1 MVIRPLGK
9 EDTLMPLSFEES
21 IKNNV
26 VNTTKNNIAPIA
38 PVPAMA
44 VAPVADDIGVIDN
57 SIMTLD
63 ENYGIAAYSGDDG
76 NWQQHNG
83 YVRYSVFSD
92 DNISTINETKDIA
105 LNSKQLNITQEENS
119 QYIPFEMPRYYDG
132 FDLVNTI
139 LSIHYT
145 TKSGR
150 HAGVKPVNVSFNNE
164 KIRFGWLIDA
174 GATLDA
180 GALEFEI
187 HAYGTVTGSD
197 GISKA
202 YTWKTKSNKSL
213 NVLESMCD
221 CEDVINNIDNTWLQ
235 ELITD
240 VAEKVANEIKDVA
253 VGEQVKAAEDAA
265 AAAERSAESARQY
278 AETASSVATT
288 AVNTAL
294 KDYATKSYVDEA
306 IAGVDV
312 SEQLENYVQ
321 VSDLDN
327 YYNKTETEQRISSIL
342 EDYATKED
350 VANAIT
356 DADITEKLNNYYT
369 KSETYSQSEIDEKVS
384 NVTVD
389 LTGYATESFVTDKT
403 GALSSDIA
411 TNKENISSISTAL
424 SELQEDVGAID
435 TSPRF
440 TYDVAYNDAEDEEVG
455 ENVFVLYEITGEGTE
470 NEVREAKRKFTIVG
484 GSGGGS
490 SSSLKISYVT
500 TSPVI
505 TTINDKVLITYN
517 FTGTDSSGDIIPEGN
532 YTWKIG
538 SKVIAS
544 GIATHGENT
553 FDATDFATTTS
564 QKFTLTITD
573 DAGSLTTKSW
583 TVQKVDVRLES
594 TFSDAYAY
602 NIGNVS
608 FNYTPYGAIE
618 KEIHFVLD
626 GEELGTVKTSTSGIP
641 MSYVIPSQAH
651 GAHLLEVYMTA
662 TINNTLIESNH
673 IYRDIL
679 WQDNTSNIPIIGCA
693 TQTIDAMQYNT
704 VNIKYTVLDPNTE
717 TPKVTWSIDGEVV
730 GEETLTEKDANGYYT
745 YSYKANNAGTF
756 VFTIS
761 CGEAEPKT
769 ITVKVEKLDINVSPV
784 TAGLEFDFN
793 PVGYSNNS
801 ADRLWSYDDVT
812 MTVSENFDWVNG
824 GYQIDEN
831 GDQYFC
837 VKAGTNAVIN
847 YNLFADDP
855 KKTGKEFKVIFRT
868 KNIRKRDT
876 SFLTCIDENIGLD
889 MKVEHA
895 TVYDSGG
902 SLKSNYCEDTIIEYE
917 FNINKDTDMMIVMTY
932 EDGTPSKPY
941 EYKETSSFKQSAPK
955 PITIGSEDCDI
966 HIYRMKAYSISLTDT
981 DIKNNFIAD
990 ARNADEIIARYNRNQ
1005 IYNEN
1010 GKLISTSA
1018 SGDFSV
1024 DALMKAAPDLRY
1036 IFLEVPQFTND
1047 KDNKIDDCTVYFRYP
1062 AGTRPQDNW
1071 TCTGVRHRGQ
1081 GTSSNLYGYAG
1092 RNIDLCMDRDES
1104 LFTWV
1109 DTDEDGKPITIESS
1123 TITLTDTSIPT
1134 DYLNIKVNIAS
1145 SENANN
1151 AQLARRF
1158 NEYQPFLRYARK
1170 KDSKI
1175 KDTMEFYNCV
1185 VFIRE
1190 TSTDLSNTPHREF
1203 NDTDWHFYA
1212 IGNVGDS
1219 KKTDDTRVNNKRDY
1233 KEHIIEITDADKPL
1247 SAFPT
1252 GKDGHA
1258 VCPVSEWK
1266 SGNSAYDILYSTEY
1280 VYDEEG
1286 AFESFGGKTY
1296 EFRYEMKDITEEQR
1310 EANINAW
1317 RDLYK
1322 FIVTSTDEEFYA
1334 NLKNYFVVDSALYFY
1349 LFTERYTMVDNRAK
1363 NSFWHYGKV
1372 YISETEAAQLGETEA
1387 SYYIID
1393 NDAAA
1398 INDGY
1403 RYDLTMGYDMDTA
1416 LGIDNTGDY
1425 VFSYGKEDTD
1435 YYVDGDPTS
1444 DYVFRVADSVFFC
1457 RLRDLFPSEMQA
1469 MFKNRE
1475 EKNAWNSTS
1484 LIDQWDN
1491 SQAQFPEELWR
1502 LDYERKYY
1510 RTYLGLSIDN
1520 SINNGEGRG
1529 VDKSFLIGKFFGR
1542 KKYARRA
1549 FEPNQ
1554 EIYFAT
1560 KYFGNK
1566 ALSDVFWIRGNVPIG
1581 SNIKPNY
1588 SLTLVPYSDMYVCVQ
1603 YTSTGTPIHKKVKAG
1618 QTCYFENNSDRM
1630 DFIYVYAA
1638 SFIQEVGDLSRCYV
1652 GDNNFSS
1659 ATRLQKLVIGSTDD
1673 DYENTFMKEV
1683 LVSNNPLLEHL
1694 DLRNISGINT
1704 VIDVSS
1710 CSNLKELYAEGT
1722 NATGVIFA
1730 NGGLLQT
1737 AHLPKLTSLSMKNL
1751 SYIEDFAVDGYDN
1764 LQTLIVENV
1773 PNINTYNIV
1782 VNAPS
1787 LKLLRLINLNWDFV
1801 PRIENASIFSRLLT
1815 VGGIDSS
1822 GYETDLSVLTGI
1834 ASVAVIGQYD
1844 LYKYQEAW
1852 SDLTIEATT
1861 VKPQFK
1867 VTFVNDDGTILD
1879 TQYVE
1884 QFESAIDPI
1893 TREES
1898 PISTPTKDSTI
1909 QYSYTFVGW
1918 DSALTNI
1925 IEDRTITATYTESLR
1940 EYTIKYVSKGVV
1952 VKTATGL
1959 YGDNIVYDGDIP
1971 VYTAEEPYAFYLF
1984 NRWDKSGLLNNGIDE
1999 NGVKTVN
2006 AIFDKFTYTANA
2018 FAEKELA
2025 DLSPVEIYAMNK
2037 LNLAETVIVNK
2048 DPYTIVVGND
2058 VDYDDVNSEL
2068 LISEKTYFN
2077 GANYIDT
2084 GIQLFD
2090 EDKDF
2095 VLAMDY
2101 EFLSGNSTNAVL
2113 AQCFQDN
2120 GSNGFKLWYGSA
2132 NNFTGARF
2140 TWGTT
2145 SDNVIA
2151 INKREI
2157 IVIRHKKGNNN
2168 LIIYKSNLDGND
2180 VLSAELTRTKSTVG
2194 TGSLVFGCAKA
2205 DDGYYENH
2213 AIGNINWA
2221 KVWYADLGD
2230 DVCKNLAMWTHE
2242 PITLEAC
2249 GFRKYY
2255 LSDNT
2260 SKRCSFSLLASHLL
2274 GRTKKWNT
2282 SNDNDGGWAASE
2294 LNQSLNTRLYNAM
2307 PTQIKSLLKKV
2318 IVYSNNGI
2326 MESEEI
2332 VSSDCYITI
2341 PALIEVNPSYTSEP
2355 YNSEGTSISY
2365 LSTDDLRKRSFDG
2378 GDYNAYWLRTPT
2390 VGYQYYVWRVSESGQ
2405 ATHTQGITSPTD
2417 SLGVLI
2423 MISF

>member
-1 MVIRPLGK
+1 MS
-9 EDTLMPLSFEES
+9 LSFEES
-21 IKNNV
+21 FKNNNEHNISATEIKV
-26 VNTTKNNIAPIA
+26 NNINVNEP
-38 PVPAMA
+38 
-44 VAPVADDIGVIDN
+44 
-57 SIMTLD
+57 SFMTLD
-63 ENYGIAAYSGDDG
+63 ENSGFAVYSGDDG
-76 NWQQHNG
+76 DWQQHTD
-83 YVRYSVFSD
+83 YVRYTSFSD
-92 DNISTINETKDIA
+92 DNISIINNEKDIN
-105 LNSKQLNITQEENS
+105 LNSKQFNITQEENS

-132 FDLVNTI
+132 FDLVNTVI
-139 LSIHYT
+139 SIHYT
-145 TKSGR
+145 TKNGR
-150 HAGVKPVNVSFNNE
+150 HGSSKPVNVTFNDE

-174 GATLDA
+174 GATIDVGTLA
-180 GALEFEI
+180 FEI

-197 GISKA
+197 GISKG
-202 YTWKTKSNKSL
+202 YTWKTKSNKNL
-213 NVLESMCD
+213 NVLQSLCN
-221 CEDVINNIDNTWLQ
+221 CEDVINNIDDTWLQ
-235 ELITD
+235 ELVTD
-240 VAEKVANEIKDVA
+240 IAEKVANEIKDVA
-253 VGEQVKAAEDAA
+253 VGEQVEAAKNAA
-265 AAAERSAESARQY
+265 VSAEQYADSARQY
-278 AETASSVATT
+278 ASEASSAATKAVT
-288 AVNTAL
+288 EAVNAIV
-294 KDYATKSYVDEA
+294 KDYATVDYVDEA

-312 SEQLENYVQ
+312 TEQLASYVKM
-321 VSDLDN
+321 SDLEEG
-327 YYNKTETEQRISSIL
+327 YYTKTDTEQRVSNIL
-342 EDYATKED
+342 EGYATKDD
-350 VANAIT
+350 VANAI
-356 DADITEKLNNYYT
+356 DSAELDNYY
-369 KSETYSQSEIDEKVS
+369 KKDETYSSTEIDEKLGS
-384 NVTVD
+384 VTVD
-389 LTGYATESFVTDKT
+389 LTGYATESYVDNKT
-403 GALSSDIA
+403 GILSADVA
-411 TNKENISSISTAL
+411 TNKENISSISKTL
-424 SELQEDVGAID
+424 GELQEDIGAID
-435 TSPRF
+435 NSPKF
-440 TYDVAYNDAEDEEVG
+440 TYDVAYNDTEDEEVG

-484 GSGGGS
+484 GSGGGG

-505 TTINDKVLITYN
+505 ATVNDKVLIKYN
-517 FTGTDSSGDIIPEGN
+517 FSGTDSSGDIISEGN
-532 YTWKIG
+532 YIWKIG
-538 SKVIAS
+538 SKIIAS
-544 GIATHGENT
+544 GIATYGENE

-564 QKFTLTITD
+564 QKFVLTITD
-573 DAGSLTTKSW
+573 DAGSLVTKSW
-583 TVQKVDVRLES
+583 TVQKVDLRLES
-594 TFSDAYAY
+594 TFSDAYGY
-602 NIGNVS
+602 QNDVT
-608 FNYTPYGAIE
+608 FNYTPYGAIQ
-618 KEIHFVLD
+618 KDIHFILD
-626 GEELGTVKTSTSGIP
+626 GKELGTVKTSTSGIP
-641 MSYVIPSQAH
+641 TSYTIPAQSH
-651 GAHLLEVYMTA
+651 GSHLLKVYATA
-662 TINNTLIESNH
+662 FINNTLIESNPV
-673 IYRDIL
+673 YKDII
-679 WQDNTSNIPIIGCA
+679 WQDVDSDIPVIGCA
-693 TQTIDAMQYNT
+693 TQTINAMQYNT

-717 TPKVTWSIDGEVV
+717 TPKVIWSIGDKVV
-730 GEETLTEKDANGYYT
+730 SEETLTEKDAYGYYT
-745 YSYKANNAGTF
+745 FSYKANEAGTF
-756 VFTIS
+756 VLTIS
-761 CGEAEPKT
+761 CGEAEPKK
-769 ITVKVEKLDINVSPV
+769 ITVEVEELNINVSPV

-793 PVGYSNNS
+793 PVGYSNSS
-801 ADRLWSYDDVT
+801 ADRLWSYNNVN
-812 MTVSENFDWVNG
+812 MTVSDNFDWVNG

-837 VKAGTNAVIN
+837 VKAGTSAVIN

-876 SFLTCIDENIGLD
+876 SFLTCIDNNIGLD
-889 MKVEHA
+889 MKVENA
-895 TVYDSGG
+895 TVYNSGG
-902 SLKSNYCEDTIIEYE
+902 ALKSDYCEDTIIEYE
-917 FNINKDTDMMIVMTY
+917 FNINKDTDMMIVMSY
-932 EDGTPSKPY
+932 EDGAPSKPY
-941 EYKETSSFKQSAPK
+941 EYTETSSFKQTSPK

-966 HIYRMKAYSISLTDT
+966 FIYRMKAYSISLTDT

-990 ARNADEIIARYNRNQ
+990 ARNADEIITRYTRNN
-1005 IYNEN
+1005 IYNED
-1010 GKLISTSA
+1010 GKLVSTSA

-1047 KDNKIDDCTVYFRYP
+1047 KDNKIDGCTVYFRYP

-1081 GTSSNLYGYAG
+1081 GTSSNLYGYSG
-1092 RNIDLCMDRDES
+1092 RNVDLCMDRDES
-1104 LFTWV
+1104 LFTYV
-1109 DTDEDGKPITIESS
+1109 DEEGNTVESS
-1123 TITLTDTSIPT
+1123 TITLTDTSVPT

-1170 KDSKI
+1170 KDSRV

-1219 KKTDDTRVNNKRDY
+1219 KKTDDTRVNNKRDP
-1233 KEHIIEITDADKPL
+1233 KEHIIEISDADKPL

-1252 GKDGHA
+1252 GKENHAICPIEEWRDG
-1258 VCPVSEWK
+1258 
-1266 SGNSAYDILYSTEY
+1266 NTAYDILHSTEY

-1286 AFESFGGKTY
+1286 EFESFGGTTY

-1334 NLKNYFVVDSALYFY
+1334 NLKNYFVVDSALYYY

-1372 YISETEAAQLGETEA
+1372 YISETEAAELGETEA
-1387 SYYIID
+1387 NYYIID

-1398 INDGY
+1398 INNGY
-1403 RYDLTMGYDMDTA
+1403 RYDLTFCYDMDTA

-1475 EKNAWNSTS
+1475 EKNAWSSTS

-1520 SINNGEGRG
+1520 SISQG
-1529 VDKSFLIGKFFGR
+1529 VDKTFLIGKFFGR

-1549 FEPNQ
+1549 FEINQ

-1566 ALSDVFWIRGNVPIG
+1566 ALEDVFWIRGNVPIG
-1581 SNIKPNY
+1581 GSIKPNY
-1588 SLTLVPYSDMYVCVQ
+1588 SLTLVPYSDMYVCVR
-1603 YTSTGTPIHKKVKAG
+1603 YSSTGTPIHQKVKAG
-1618 QTCYFENNSDRM
+1618 ETCYFESNAERM

-1638 SFIQEVGDLSRCYV
+1638 SYIQEVGDLSRCFV

-1659 ATRLQKLVIGSTDD
+1659 ATRLQRLTIGSTDD
-1673 DYENTFMKEV
+1673 GYENTFMKEV
-1683 LVSNNPLLEHL
+1683 LVDNNPLLEYL

-1704 VIDVSS
+1704 VINLSS

-1737 AHLPKLTSLSMKNL
+1737 AHIPSLTSLSMKNL
-1751 SYIEDFAVDGYDN
+1751 NYIEDFVVDGYDN
-1764 LQTLIVENV
+1764 LQTLIVENA
-1773 PNINTYNIV
+1773 PNINTYDIV
-1782 VNAPS
+1782 TNAPS

-1801 PRIENASIFSRLLT
+1801 PRIENGSVFDRLLT
-1815 VGGIDSS
+1815 IGGIDSS
-1822 GYETDLSVLTGI
+1822 GYESDLSVLTGI

-1861 VKPQFK
+1861 IKPQFK
-1867 VTFVNDDGTILD
+1867 VTFVNDDGTVLD
-1879 TQYVE
+1879 TQYIE

-1893 TREES
+1893 TRDEN
-1898 PISTPTKDSTI
+1898 PITTPTKNSTI
-1909 QYSYTFVGW
+1909 QYTYAFAGW
-1918 DSALTNI
+1918 DSSLANI
-1925 IEDRTITATYTESLR
+1925 VADRTITATYTESLR
-1940 EYTIKYVSKGVV
+1940 EYTVKYVSKGVV
-1952 VKTATGL
+1952 VKTANGL
-1959 YGDNIVYDGDIP
+1959 YGDNIIYDGEVP

-1984 NRWDKSGLLNNGIDE
+1984 NRWDKSGFLNNGIDE
-1999 NGVKTVN
+1999 NGVKTIN
-2006 AIFDKFTYTANA
+2006 AIFDKFTYTATA
-2018 FAEKELA
+2018 FDGKDLV

-2037 LNLAETVIVNK
+2037 LNEAGTINIQNVITNK
-2048 DPYTIVVGND
+2048 DPYTIIVGND
-2058 VDYDDVNSEL
+2058 IDYDDIDSEL

-2077 GANYIDT
+2077 GSNYIDT
-2084 GIQLFD
+2084 NVQLFD

-2095 VLAMDY
+2095 VLAIDY
-2101 EFLSGNSTNAVL
+2101 EFLSGNKSNSVL

-2120 GSNGFKLWYGSA
+2120 GNNGFKLWYSA
-2132 NNFTGARF
+2132 ANDFTGAKL

-2145 SDNVIA
+2145 SDNVVA
-2151 INKREI
+2151 TNKREI
-2157 IVIRHKKGNNN
+2157 IVIRHKKGDNN
-2168 LIIYKSNLDGND
+2168 LTIYKSNLDGST
-2180 VLSAELTRTKSTVG
+2180 VLTSELTRTKSTIG
-2194 TGSLVFGCAKA
+2194 TGTLVFGCAKA
-2205 DDGYYENH
+2205 DDGFYENH

-2221 KVWYADLGD
+2221 KVWFADLGD

-2242 PITLEAC
+2242 SITLEAC

-2274 GRTKKWNT
+2274 GRTKRWNA
-2282 SNDNDGGWAASE
+2282 SNTNVGGWASSE
-2294 LNQSLNTRLYNAM
+2294 LNHSLNTRLYNAM
-2307 PTQIKSLLKKV
+2307 PTQIRELIKKV
-2318 IVYSNNGI
+2318 IVYSSIGQ
-2326 MESEEI
+2326 MSSEL
-2332 VSSDCYITI
+2332 SSSNCYITI
-2341 PALIEVNPSYTSEP
+2341 PALIEVDPTQTAEP
-2355 YNSEGTSISY
+2355 YNSEGTSVSY
-2365 LSTDDLRKRSFDG
+2365 LSTNDSRKRAFDD
-2378 GDYNAYWLRTPT
+2378 GDYNAYWLRTPNA
-2390 VGYQYYVWRVSESGQ
+2390 GYANYIWRVDESGS
-2405 ATHTQGITSPTD
+2405 TQGITNATTA
-2417 SLGVLI
+2417 LGVLI
-2423 MISF
+2423 EISF